1 MFKLVAVIFAVV
13 NGVPSDQPSKVFPY
27 SADFESLE
35 ACMEFVQTDEGAVL
49 RNGIREFVQSQHGTI
64 TAKLGCTQA
73 EDDTI

>member
-13 NGVPSDQPSKVFPY
+13 NGAPSEQPSNVFPY

-35 ACMEFVQTDEGAVL
+35 SCMEFVQTDEGAVL
-49 RNGIREFVQSQHGTI
+49 RNAIKEFVQSQRGTI

-73 EDDTI
+73 EDNTI